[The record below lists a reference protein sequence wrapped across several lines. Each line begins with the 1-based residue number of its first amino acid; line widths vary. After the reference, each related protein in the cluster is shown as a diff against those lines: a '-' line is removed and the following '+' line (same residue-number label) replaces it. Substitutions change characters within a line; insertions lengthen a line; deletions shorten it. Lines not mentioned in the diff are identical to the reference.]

1 MDVDWMFAVASHV
14 LGFELCKL
22 SIRLC
27 SYPNWGI
34 ISTDCLYRPITPG
47 SVFRWASVKLL
58 ARRSVRLQRSSL
70 KKLSDILASQTL

>member
-27 SYPNWGI
+27 NYPNWGI
-34 ISTDCLYRPITPG
+34 ISTDCLYRPITPRQCVSMG
-47 SVFRWASVKLL
+47 VGETA
-58 ARRSVRLQRSSL
+58 RSSFGQIARVKP
-70 KKLSDILASQTL
+70 KKA